1 MTLSLLQW
9 LAMLASVALLV
20 WTVRG
25 LPWFKLRG
33 DAEAQRV
40 LVIATLALCAMRW
53 FNADAL
59 LGVKL
64 HFLGAAIATLMF
76 GARFGL
82 WVMAVVSLL
91 AWFTGHAWL
100 GWATDFLVTGALP
113 VAVVSAGL
121 RLARRYLPPNVMV
134 YIMVNAFL
142 GGAFGMGMS
151 LLVKALVAGW
161 FAADT
166 QSAYLLA
173 TLPLMFAEGFFSGGA
188 MALIVVYRP
197 QWCASFDDV
206 LYLDR
211 SE

>member
-1 MTLSLLQW
+1 MTLSQLQW
-9 LAMLASVALLV
+9 LAMPAALALLV

-40 LVIATLALCAMRW
+40 LLIATLALCAMRW

-82 WVMAVVSLL
+82 WVMAVVSLV

-142 GGAFGMGMS
+142 GGAFGMGVS
-151 LLVKALVAGW
+151 LLAKALVAGW

-173 TLPLMFAEGFFSGGA
+173 SVPLMFAEGFFSGGA

-197 QWCASFDDV
+197 QWCASFDDAV
-206 LYLDR
+206 YLHR